1 MLPEPIKKFIE
12 VFSRL
17 PAIGPR
23 MATRLSFYLSNLD
36 KNSLKELEDALGNLK
51 KISRCPNC
59 FFLKSGGHLCS
70 ICSDEKRDK
79 SLIAVLEKDT
89 DLLSIEKTGNFK
101 GLYLIIG
108 ELNER
113 EGLGSAHK
121 LRIKHLKE
129 RIKRDLGG
137 PSTGSGQGKAKELIL
152 ALNPTAFGNFVSD
165 LIRKELENN
174 ALKITRL
181 GRGIPTGGEIEF
193 ADEETLSQALER
205 RN

>member
-17 PAIGPR
+17 PSIGPR
-23 MATRLSFYLSNLD
+23 MATRLSFYLSSLD
-36 KNSLKELEDALGNLK
+36 KNNLKELEDALGDLK

-59 FFLKSGGHLCS
+59 FFLKSGGHLCQ

-79 SLIAVLEKDT
+79 GLIAVLEKDT

-101 GLYLIIG
+101 GQYLVIG

-113 EGLGSAHK
+113 EGLSSAHK
-121 LRIKHLKE
+121 LRIKHLKD
-129 RIKRDLGG
+129 RVKRDLN
-137 PSTGSGQGKAKELIL
+137 GKAKEIIL

-165 LIRKELENN
+165 LVRKELETN

-205 RN
+205 RS

>member
-1 MLPEPIKKFIE
+1 MPEPIKKFIE

-23 MATRLSFYLSNLD
+23 MATRLSFYLSSLD
-36 KNSLKELEDALGNLK
+36 KNSLKEMEDALGGLK

-59 FFLKSGGHLCS
+59 FFLKSGGSLCS
-70 ICSDEKRDK
+70 ICADPKRDK
-79 SLIAVLEKDT
+79 GLIAVLEKDT
-89 DLLSIEKTGNFK
+89 DLMSIEKTGNFK
-101 GLYLIIG
+101 GQYLIIG
-108 ELNER
+108 ELDER
-113 EGLGSAHK
+113 GGLTSGHK
-121 LRIKHLKE
+121 LRIQHLKE
-129 RIKRDLGG
+129 RIKRDLN
-137 PSTGSGQGKAKELIL
+137 GKAKEIIL

-165 LIRKELENN
+165 LIRKELEGQ
-174 ALKITRL
+174 AEKITRL

>member
-1 MLPEPIKKFIE
+1 VLPEPIKKFIE
-12 VFSRL
+12 VFSKL

-36 KNSLKELEDALGNLK
+36 KNNLKELEEALGGLK
-51 KISRCPNC
+51 SISRCPNC
-59 FFLKSGGHLCS
+59 FFLKSGGELCS
-70 ICSDEKRDK
+70 ICSDEGRNKGI
-79 SLIAVLEKDT
+79 IAVLEKDT

-101 GLYLIIG
+101 GHYLIVG

-129 RIKRDLGG
+129 RVKRDLGG
-137 PSTGSGQGKAKELIL
+137 RAEEVIL

-165 LIRKELENN
+165 LIRKELEGQ
-174 ALKITRL
+174 AGKITQL

-193 ADEETLSQALER
+193 ADEETLTSALER
-205 RN
+205 RS

>member
-1 MLPEPIKKFIE
+1 
-12 VFSRL
+12 
-17 PAIGPR
+17 
-23 MATRLSFYLSNLD
+23 MATRLSFYLSSLD
-36 KNSLKELEDALGNLK
+36 KNSLKELEDALGDLK

-59 FFLKSGGHLCS
+59 FFLKSGGHFCP
-70 ICSDEKRDK
+70 ICTDLKRDK
-79 SLIAVLEKDT
+79 GLIAILEKDT
-89 DLLSIEKTGNFK
+89 DLLSIEKTRNFK
-101 GLYLIIG
+101 GQYLIIG

-113 EGLGSAHK
+113 EGLSSAHK

-129 RIKRDLGG
+129 RIKRDLN
-137 PSTGSGQGKAKELIL
+137 GKAKEIIL
-152 ALNPTAFGNFVSD
+152 ALNPTAFGNFTSD
-165 LIRKELENN
+165 LLRKEFESY

>member
-1 MLPEPIKKFIE
+1 MLPEPIRKFIE
-12 VFSRL
+12 VFSKL

-23 MATRLSFYLSNLD
+23 MATRLYFYLLSLD
-36 KNSLKELEDALGNLK
+36 KNSLKELEDALSDLK

-59 FFLKSGGHLCS
+59 FFLKCGGHYCS

-79 SLIAVLEKDT
+79 GLIAILEKDT

-101 GLYLIIG
+101 GQYLIIG

-129 RIKRDLGG
+129 RIKRDLD
-137 PSTGSGQGKAKELIL
+137 GKAKEVVL

-165 LIRKELENN
+165 LLRKELEGN
-174 ALKITRL
+174 ALKIPRL

>member
-12 VFSRL
+12 VFSKL

-23 MATRLSFYLSNLD
+23 MATRLSFYLSSLD
-36 KNSLKELEDALGNLK
+36 KNGLKELEDALSDLK
-51 KISRCPNC
+51 KINRCPNC
-59 FFLKSGGHLCS
+59 FFIKCGGHFCP
-70 ICSDEKRDK
+70 ICSDPKRDK

-101 GLYLIIG
+101 GQYLIIG

-121 LRIKHLKE
+121 LRIKYLKE
-129 RIKRDLGG
+129 RIKRDLD
-137 PSTGSGQGKAKELIL
+137 GKAKEVVL
-152 ALNPTAFGNFVSD
+152 ALNPTTFGNFVSD
-165 LIRKELENN
+165 LLRKELEGYS
-174 ALKITRL
+174 LKITRL